1 MILTVPVL
9 LYQLLFV
16 LIMYVA
22 SRFGHKAML
31 VALVLCLAWTATHV
45 FFPPLMALQAV
56 VIVASYLW
64 LRKRRSVKNEV
75 SPGTHTRR

>member
-1 MILTVPVL
+1 MILTLPVL

-31 VALVLCLAWTATHV
+31 FALVACLAWTATHI
-45 FFPPLMALQAV
+45 FFPPLMVVQAV
-56 VIVASYLW
+56 VIVASYIW
-64 LRKRRSVKNEV
+64 LRRRIKS
-75 SPGTHTRR
+75 SAAS